1 MVNSKGIVSLPEC
14 LFSFNCVNDMLMACS
29 EHRPSTKPLISPC
42 KAFLCSGYRLAL
54 DHKRKAPKGAYKRV
68 KR

>member
-29 EHRPSTKPLISPC
+29 EHSPSTKPLISPC
-42 KAFLCSGYRLAL
+42 KGFVVVRA
-54 DHKRKAPKGAYKRV
+54 
-68 KR
+68 